1 MVHLGTKRA
10 QARPKAKWPGPRP
23 VFTSIS
29 GPNCACGRWR
39 NRRNVPKQIGGS
51 AVLFYDT
58 FWVLMHNAVASGTA
72 ENAKKKL
79 ASVLCCFR
87 VRQTSLEPQIPSSG
101 GWRHSLVLTG
111 TSRVCCRTHQ
121 TGLQGYPPPAAYT
134 ERPIRVAWNTS
145 KGWRGV
151 PYPPAPPRRRSLG
164 PPSGGPPHTGLT
176 AHVWWTPYAAV
187 GVTIRI
193 VLSLVGVCLYSS
205 HPRVPVPPTGK
216 SLRSFAAPSAS
227 SRISAEILANAPIF
241 PWGPRLSP
249 TVA

>member
-1 MVHLGTKRA
+1 MRSLVEPPKTQKKNWRASCAVLGLDRQVLSHKSLPLGVGGILWSLRAPVGCVVVHTKRVYRA
-10 QARPKAKWPGPRP
+10 
-23 VFTSIS
+23 T
-29 GPNCACGRWR
+29 
-39 NRRNVPKQIGGS
+39 
-51 AVLFYDT
+51 
-58 FWVLMHNAVASGTA
+58 
-72 ENAKKKL
+72 
-79 ASVLCCFR
+79 
-87 VRQTSLEPQIPSSG
+87 
-101 GWRHSLVLTG
+101 
-111 TSRVCCRTHQ
+111 
-121 TGLQGYPPPAAYT
+121 PPPAAYT

-193 VLSLVGVCLYSS
+193 VLSLVGVCLYSP